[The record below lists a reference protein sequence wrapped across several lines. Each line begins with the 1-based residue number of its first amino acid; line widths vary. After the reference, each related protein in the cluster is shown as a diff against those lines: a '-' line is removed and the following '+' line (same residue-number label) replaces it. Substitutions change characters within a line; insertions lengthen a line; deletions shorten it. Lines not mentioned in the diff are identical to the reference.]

1 MNGGLV
7 DRRLFIFTLLDNLM
21 HKPKTNDAQTWAS
34 YWQAQSQPWRKE
46 PEIDPE
52 RQSFLEKQRAI
63 PPDVARGQYPFK
75 DIKLGRADIEWLLAT
90 HEQGRGPVDWHT
102 ERERTGPDLRG
113 ADLRLA
119 DLQKLP
125 LARMLGGLPWSE
137 WLPATMEQRTMAL
150 VHLEGAQMNG
160 THLEGAALN
169 GAYLTGALLY
179 EANLERAE
187 LGGAH
192 LSRTVLARAQMQDAD
207 LIGAHLEDAYLNG
220 VHLEDAY
227 LSGAHMQDADFSRA
241 YLEGASFYKAHL
253 EGARLHRAHLEMT
266 NLIAA
271 HCEGADLSNTRLE
284 EADME
289 LVHFGSKI
297 VAPEDLARIRK
308 WVANFPEH
316 LPAATLKGTS
326 LERSD

>member
-192 LSRTVLARAQMQDAD
+192 LSRTVLARAQMQDA
-207 LIGAHLEDAYLNG
+207 
-220 VHLEDAY
+220 Y
-227 LSGAHMQDADFSRA
+227 LSGAHMQDADFSYA
-241 YLEGASFYKAHL
+241 YLENADLSHAHL
-253 EGARLHRAHLEMT
+253 EKASLSHVHAETANLAGASLQRADLHEALLTGCNLAEAHL
-266 NLIAA
+266 
-271 HCEGADLSNTRLE
+271 EGADLSNTRLE